1 MFLMWDFDKE
11 EKWLNEMAAK
21 GLSLI
26 SVKFVTYEFEDTLPG
41 EYQIR
46 LQFLEN
52 HMSCAEKEKYIGFL
66 EETGVQHVGTYGRWI
81 YLRKKAAD
89 GGFELFSDNASRVK
103 HLTNIIALLVIL
115 LGANLS
121 SGGYNLML
129 YLQWGN
135 PISLGFILNFLII
148 LLLFYG
154 IMKLLKKRK
163 KIKEE
168 LQIFE

>member
-1 MFLMWDFDKE
+1 
-11 EKWLNEMAAK
+11 
-21 GLSLI
+21 
-26 SVKFVTYEFEDTLPG
+26 
-41 EYQIR
+41 
-46 LQFLEN
+46 
-52 HMSCAEKEKYIGFL
+52 MSCAEKEKYIGLL

-129 YLQWGN
+129 YLQG
-135 PISLGFILNFLII
+135 GTADF
-148 LLLFYG
+148 
-154 IMKLLKKRK
+154 
-163 KIKEE
+163 
-168 LQIFE
+168 